1 MLRGNLFR
9 LLAGGLVL
17 AAVAHVVT
25 LWPRVASLASDAGPH
40 GWIVVAVFA
49 VSAITALAA
58 CGLALLLL
66 WRVPDRPDARALTL
80 FLAFLAIFWGS
91 VFRFLHVEWA
101 ADGLSISLS
110 YGGGW
115 VSDTALASFLLALAA
130 FLRFSALFPRP
141 LTLDRLR
148 PSSGPRLL
156 RAARLATLRP
166 GAAWGGAAALLL
178 VLNFLPDLV
187 AWATGSP
194 ASAAA
199 AFLAIMLL
207 LTGFAGIAMV
217 LGARNLLDSYR
228 SATPGERKRILWLV
242 SGFSA
247 AAWMLIGAA
256 ALMAVAVT
264 LDVAGTAAVVVVALA
279 LVLAP
284 LVVVFSAA
292 TGILYSGALEP
303 GLALRRSTLYGLLG
317 VIGLVAYT
325 AMETALSE
333 LVERWVPLPG
343 FVGPVVAGVLVALV
357 LIPLRKV
364 VARRLPGPGEP
375 TAPVTEAGPG

>member
-9 LLAGGLVL
+9 LLAGVLVL

-66 WRVPDRPDARALTL
+66 WRVPNRPDARALTL

-141 LTLDRLR
+141 LTRDRLR
-148 PSSGPRLL
+148 PSRAPRLL
-156 RAARLATLRP
+156 RVTRLATLRP

-178 VLNFLPDLV
+178 VLNFLPDLT

-207 LTGFAGIAMV
+207 LTVFAGIAMV

-256 ALMAVAVT
+256 ALMTVAVT
-264 LDVAGTAAVVVVALA
+264 LDVAGTPAVVVVALA

-284 LVVVFSAA
+284 LTVVFSAA

-325 AMETALSE
+325 AVETALSE

-343 FVGPVVAGVLVALV
+343 FIGPVAAGVLVALV
-357 LIPLRKV
+357 LIPLRKI

-375 TAPVTEAGPG
+375 PAPATEAGPG